1 MGITIKA
8 TCGDKSKSIEYRRPS
23 WESMRKAYDT
33 INTADPKC
41 EELQKIFKQAIIS
54 KGRWYGCSQEEI
66 EQATKEAMEQII
78 GDNDDDDNYDRVW
91 QRYTLVGGQP
101 LSEYISYKN
110 FFHKS
115 PNYADY
121 SNTCALRVSYALNY
135 STHPIKTMD
144 RQIAGRGYQG
154 GDGHIYYLGVFDIID
169 LLKLNWK
176 KPTTYTEAKK
186 NIKYGRSEDFYHQMT
201 SKDKN
206 RQFFK
211 ELQSIKRKGIVAM
224 NSASGLR
231 HVTLWNGNNFVDVD
245 FGYYNFLEEANYVII
260 KELYFWDLI

>member
-1 MGITIKA
+1 MAVEWKA
-8 TCGDKSKSIEYRRPS
+8 TCGTASASIKCKRPS
-23 WESMRKAYDT
+23 WKSVREAYDK

-41 EELQKIFKQAIIS
+41 EELQKIFKQAIIN
-54 KGRWYGCSQEEI
+54 KGRWYGCSQE
-66 EQATKEAMEQII
+66 AMEQII
-78 GDNDDDDNYDRVW
+78 SDNDDDDNYDRVW
-91 QRYTLVGGQP
+91 QRYALVGGQP

-110 FFHKS
+110 FFRKS

-176 KPTTYTEAKK
+176 KPTTYTEVKK

-224 NSASGLR
+224 NGTNGLR
-231 HVTLWNGNNFVDVD
+231 HVTLWNGSNFADVD
-245 FGYYNFLEEANYVII
+245 FGYYNFLEGTDYVI

>member
-135 STHPIKTMD
+135 
-144 RQIAGRGYQG
+144 G
-154 GDGHIYYLGVFDIID
+154 GMPL
-169 LLKLNWK
+169 
-176 KPTTYTEAKK
+176 YTE
-186 NIKYGRSEDFYHQMT
+186 IKVREYNSLYGNKEYLYILGADYMGRYLN
-201 SKDKN
+201 DKWG
-206 RQFFK
+206 K
-211 ELQSIKRKGIVAM
+211 AELSATATDDGKSIVLEQIKGKQGICC
-224 NSASGLR
+224 NER
-231 HVTLWNGNNFVDVD
+231 EIFT
-245 FGYYNFLEEANYVII
+245 YNPLGW
-260 KELYFWDLI
+260 K